1 MAVAVKRERSSN
13 WSLAEITILTD
24 FVEKNEEVLKAK
36 QSNIITN
43 AKKNS
48 KWAEVTDLVNAVGVQ
63 RRSVEQVKFKWG
75 NLQQGAKKTFTEAR
89 KHARKTGGGPPL
101 KPPTAAEEKIIDLMK
116 DRPNFSGIAGGFE
129 SSMPTTSEMPSSPK
143 SASTS
148 SSTFESTCSTL
159 DFSLKATAPSTEEV
173 AEQTVE
179 SACTSEPNIASEG
192 DKTISHVQIKRR
204 KISFEHLQ
212 KMQYE
217 VLCCQRK
224 NIELQN
230 MKLQKDLER
239 ADLEKQNMELQNS
252 KLALQIECL
261 KQTVTQNENALLAL
275 QAITDE

>member
-43 AKKNS
+43 AKKHS
-48 KWAEVTDLVNAVGVQ
+48 KWTEVTDLVNAVGVQ

-192 DKTISHVQIKRR
+192 DKTTSHVQIKRR
-204 KISFEHLQ
+204 KISFEQLQ

-217 VLCCQRK
+217 RK

>member
-217 VLCCQRK
+217 RK

>member
-1 MAVAVKRERSSN
+1 
-13 WSLAEITILTD
+13 
-24 FVEKNEEVLKAK
+24 
-36 QSNIITN
+36 
-43 AKKNS
+43 
-48 KWAEVTDLVNAVGVQ
+48 
-63 RRSVEQVKFKWG
+63 
-75 NLQQGAKKTFTEAR
+75 
-89 KHARKTGGGPPL
+89 
-101 KPPTAAEEKIIDLMK
+101 
-116 DRPNFSGIAGGFE
+116 
-129 SSMPTTSEMPSSPK
+129 MPSSPK

-173 AEQTVE
+173 AEQAVE

-192 DKTISHVQIKRR
+192 DKTTSHVQIKRR
-204 KISFEHLQ
+204 KISFEQLQ

-217 VLCCQRK
+217 VLCCQKK

-230 MKLQKDLER
+230 MKLRKDLER

>member
-1 MAVAVKRERSSN
+1 
-13 WSLAEITILTD
+13 
-24 FVEKNEEVLKAK
+24 
-36 QSNIITN
+36 
-43 AKKNS
+43 
-48 KWAEVTDLVNAVGVQ
+48 
-63 RRSVEQVKFKWG
+63 
-75 NLQQGAKKTFTEAR
+75 
-89 KHARKTGGGPPL
+89 
-101 KPPTAAEEKIIDLMK
+101 
-116 DRPNFSGIAGGFE
+116 
-129 SSMPTTSEMPSSPK
+129 MPSSPK

-159 DFSLKATAPSTEEV
+159 DFSLKATTPSMEEV
-173 AEQTVE
+173 AEQAVE
-179 SACTSEPNIASEG
+179 SACTSEPNI
-192 DKTISHVQIKRR
+192 KRR
-204 KISFEHLQ
+204 KISFEQLQ